1 MLLYA
6 PPKPNGGTAAN
17 TIRAHDR
24 FTNFRTS
31 VGKKPVR
38 PPPAKSLAK
47 LAVRERPHSPESQIY
62 IPDGCSHVAGEPA
75 YW

>member
-17 TIRAHDR
+17 TIRVNDR
-24 FTNFRTS
+24 FTNFLTS

-38 PPPAKSLAK
+38 PPHAKSLAK